1 MTPTVAPAKVRP
13 ADRLR
18 GRLRVPGDKSIA
30 HRALI
35 AGALSGGTSTVTVQ
49 APGRDVRSTVS
60 CLRALGVTVDEA
72 ADGDATRF
80 AVTGRPTRDATLDCG
95 NSGTTMRLLAGAIA
109 GLPLRVTFDGD
120 ASLRGRPM
128 ERLAVPLRAAGAE
141 VSTSDGHAP
150 MTVTGRERLR
160 ATRHRLPVA
169 SAQLLGAT
177 ALAGLSAEGETRI
190 ETPGPTR
197 DHTERMLRAAG
208 VAIGREGNVTRVVGP
223 ASPRPL
229 DVTVPGDFSAAAA
242 WIVAAVIHPDADVT
256 VLDVGLNPT
265 RTALIDVLRRMG
277 ADIEMTASGDR
288 HGEPVGEVRARGGR
302 RLRGAE
308 VEAPEAA
315 SMIDELPLLA
325 VAMAAAEG
333 TSVVRG
339 AGELRVKESDRIRA
353 TADGLRAIGASV
365 EDLADGW
372 RIERGSPR
380 PATIEAAGDH
390 RIAIAFGIAAL
401 AGVAAS
407 VELDDPDVVAVS
419 DPTFWRALGEVST

>member
-1 MTPTVAPAKVRP
+1 MSAVRK
-13 ADRLR
+13 ATQTSS
-18 GRLRVPGDKSIA
+18 GNTRVCIIEDHGIV
-30 HRALI
+30 RAGIRMLI
-35 AGALSGGTSTVTVQ
+35 EKEQGI
-49 APGRDVRSTVS
+49 DVL
-60 CLRALGVTVDEA
+60 CEA
-72 ADGDATRF
+72 
-80 AVTGRPTRDATLDCG
+80 
-95 NSGTTMRLLAGAIA
+95 TTASEALLAAHGC
-109 GLPLRVTFDGD
+109 
-120 ASLRGRPM
+120 
-128 ERLAVPLRAAGAE
+128 
-141 VSTSDGHAP
+141 
-150 MTVTGRERLR
+150 
-160 ATRHRLPVA
+160 
-169 SAQLLGAT
+169 
-177 ALAGLSAEGETRI
+177 
-190 ETPGPTR
+190 
-197 DHTERMLRAAG
+197 
-208 VAIGREGNVTRVVGP
+208 
-223 ASPRPL
+223 PL
-229 DVTVPGDFSAAAA
+229 DVILLDMTSGKATNLTAVERVSFYNGGLHFYPGGTKRLGF
-242 WIVAAVIHPDADVT
+242 
-256 VLDVGLNPT
+256 
-265 RTALIDVLRRMG
+265 TALIDVLRRMG